1 MELYVFIL
9 TCVLSGTMLIMF
21 ALDWYESRKEQKTM
35 FIKDKEWLLMEDN
48 TQTPYTTGF
57 AKAKYIRP
65 GSYIQDISCYQ
76 PICDEDMGV
85 ARMTDNSSK
94 VDHTSAVSSSMVS
107 DNLKKT

>member
-1 MELYVFIL
+1 MELYVFVL
-9 TCVLSGTMLIMF
+9 TCVLSGTMLIMYT
-21 ALDWYESRKEQKTM
+21 LDWYEGRKEQKTM

-76 PICDEDMGV
+76 PICDKDIGA
-85 ARMTDNSSK
+85 ARMTDNSSE
-94 VDHTSAVSSSMVS
+94 VAHPSVVASSMVS
-107 DNLKKT
+107 DNLKTT